1 MTPTALLATPDTLD
15 PRVLDTADHL
25 EPVTLERAQRRLVAK
40 ALGELTHERL
50 LSPEPV
56 ADAGG
61 WWEVRTTSSTWR
73 FHAHVHEPEHW
84 SVDPWSVLRSDG
96 TSDIEGGG
104 ATLPVDVLE
113 LVAELHDELGIPDHL
128 VAVYLEELS
137 ATLAAACWTDT
148 HHAHTAEDLLDADLA
163 TVEAAM
169 HEGHPAFLATNGRI
183 GYGLDDY
190 RAFAPETGS
199 HVHLVW
205 LGVRREHAVLAL
217 GEGLDEDALYADEL
231 DADQRDAFDTRLR
244 DLGLDP
250 RDYLLVPAH
259 PWQWTNKLAVTF
271 AADVARRDVVPL
283 GTSRDAYRAQQSVRT
298 FLNVSDPSRMY
309 VKTAL
314 SVQNMG
320 FMRGLSPHYMRGT
333 PAINDWVHA
342 LVEDDVELR
351 RCGFTVLRERA
362 AVGYTGGVYQRVAGA
377 RRGPYQKMFAALWRE
392 TPRLGAGERAATM
405 ASLLHR
411 DREGRSLA
419 AATIRASGLAP
430 ADWVRCYLD
439 VYLRP
444 VAHCLWAHDL
454 AFMPHGENLILVLRD
469 HVPVRAVMKDVG
481 EEVALLAGD
490 GPEAHPLD
498 SLPEAVQRI
507 RARVPEGQQA
517 LAVLTDVLDGFL
529 RFLAAILADD
539 GVLSGE
545 EFWAAAAACLRD
557 LQADHP
563 ELAAQHARYDL
574 LAPDFE
580 HSCLNRLQLRNTLE
594 MVDLADQAQSLQ
606 LVGRLANPLHGR

>member
-1 MTPTALLATPDTLD
+1 MSTVVDLHATSQQAFDA
-15 PRVLDTADHL
+15 ADHL
-25 EPVTLERAQRRLVAK
+25 EPATLERAQRRLAAK

-50 LSPEPV
+50 LSPTPV
-56 ADAGG
+56 PDAAG
-61 WWEVRTTSSTWR
+61 WWEVRTVASVWR

-84 SVDPWSVLRSDG
+84 SVDPASLLRADVEQDV
-96 TSDIEGGG
+96 TR
-104 ATLPVDVLE
+104 PVDVLE
-113 LVAELHDELGIPDHL
+113 LVAELHDELGIPEHL

-137 ATLAAACWTDT
+137 ATLAAACWSDV
-148 HHAHTAEDLLDADLA
+148 HHDHSVEDLLDADLA
-163 TVEAAM
+163 TTEAAM
-169 HEGHPAFLATNGRI
+169 HEGHPAFIATNGRI

-190 RAFAPETGS
+190 RAYAPETGS
-199 HVHLVW
+199 EVHLVW
-205 LGVRREHAVLAL
+205 LAVRREHTVLAV
-217 GEGLDEDALYADEL
+217 GDGLDEETLYAGEL
-231 DADQRDAFDTRLR
+231 DADERAGFELRLR
-244 DLGLDP
+244 SLGLEP

-259 PWQWTNKLAVTF
+259 PWQWTNKLAITF

-283 GTSRDAYRAQQSVRT
+283 GPGRDAYRAQQSVRT
-298 FLNVSDPSRMY
+298 FLNVSDPSRFY

-333 PAINDWVHA
+333 PAINDWVHR
-342 LVEDDVELR
+342 LVADDAELR
-351 RCGFTVLRERA
+351 RCGFEVLRERA
-362 AVGYTGGVYQRVAGA
+362 AVGYTGGVYQQVAGV

-392 TPRLGAGERAATM
+392 TPTLAAGERAATM

-411 DREGRSLA
+411 DRDGRSLV
-419 AATIRASGLAP
+419 AATVRASGLDP
-430 ADWVRCYLD
+430 ADWVRRYLD

-454 AFMPHGENLILVLRD
+454 AFMPHGENLILVLRG
-469 HVPVRAVMKDVG
+469 HVPVRAYMKDVG
-481 EEVALLAGD
+481 EEVALLVGD
-490 GPEAHPLD
+490 GPEAHPEHE
-498 SLPEAVQRI
+498 LPEAVRRI
-507 RARVPEGQQA
+507 RATVPEGQQS

-539 GVLSGE
+539 GVLPGSD
-545 EFWAAAAACLRD
+545 FWAVAAECLRD

-563 ELAAQHARYDL
+563 ELADQHARYDL

-594 MVDLADQAQSLQ
+594 MVDLADQATSLQ
-606 LVGRLANPLHGR
+606 LVGRLTNPLHGR

>member
-1 MTPTALLATPDTLD
+1 MTAVHDVLPTSD
-15 PRVLDTADHL
+15 LDTADHL
-25 EPVTLERAQRRLVAK
+25 QPVTLERAQRRLVAK
-40 ALGELTHERL
+40 AIGELTHERL
-50 LSPEPV
+50 LVPTPV
-56 ADAGG
+56 DDAPG
-61 WWEVRTTSSTWR
+61 WWEVETGASTWR

-84 SVDPWSVLRSDG
+84 SVDPWSLLRRG
-96 TSDIEGGG
+96 ATEGG
-104 ATLPVDVLE
+104 ADDSVLPVDVLE
-113 LVAELHDELGIPDHL
+113 LVAELHHELGIPDHL

-137 ATLAAACWTDT
+137 STLAAACWNDT
-148 HHAHTAEDLLDADLA
+148 HHTHTVDDLLRADLA
-163 TVEAAM
+163 TTEAAM

-190 RAFAPETGS
+190 RAYAPETGS
-199 HVHLVW
+199 EVHLVW
-205 LGVRREHAVLAL
+205 LAVRREHTVLAL
-217 GEGLDEDALYADEL
+217 GDGLDEHTLYADEL
-231 DADQRDAFDTRLR
+231 DADQRDAFDARLR
-244 DLGLDP
+244 SLGLDP
-250 RDYLLVPAH
+250 RDFLLVPAH

-342 LVEDDVELR
+342 LVEGDAELR

-362 AVGYTGGVYQRVAGA
+362 AVGYTGGVYQQVAGV

-392 TPRLGAGERAATM
+392 TPTLGEGERAATM

-411 DREGRSLA
+411 DREGRSLVVA
-419 AATIRASGLAP
+419 AIRASGLDP
-430 ADWVRCYLD
+430 ADWVRRYLD

-481 EEVALLAGD
+481 EEVALLVGD
-490 GPEAHPLD
+490 GPEAHPEHE
-498 SLPEAVQRI
+498 LPEAVRRI
-507 RARVPEGQQA
+507 RATVPEGQQS

-529 RFLAAILADD
+529 RFLAAILADE
-539 GVLSGE
+539 GVIAGDD
-545 EFWAAAAACLRD
+545 FWSVAAQCLRD

-563 ELAAQHARYDL
+563 GLAAQHARYDL

-594 MVDLADQAQSLQ
+594 MVDLADQATSLQ

>member
-1 MTPTALLATPDTLD
+1 MTAVDLRLVVP
-15 PRVLDTADHL
+15 LDTADHL
-25 EPVTLERAQRRLVAK
+25 EPVALERAQRRLVAK
-40 ALGELTHERL
+40 AVGELTHERL
-50 LSPEPV
+50 LVPARV
-56 ADAGG
+56 ADAPG
-61 WWEVRTTSSTWR
+61 WWEVATARSTWR

-84 SVDPWSVLRSDG
+84 SVDPWSVLRRDLA
-96 TSDIEGGG
+96 G
-104 ATLPVDVLE
+104 AASLPVDVLE
-113 LVAELHDELGIPDHL
+113 LVAELREELGIPEHL

-137 ATLAAACWTDT
+137 STLAAACWTDT
-148 HHAHTAEDLLDADLA
+148 HHAHTVDDLLDADLA

-169 HEGHPAFLATNGRI
+169 HEGHPVFLATNGRI

-199 HVHLVW
+199 EVHLVW
-205 LGVRREHAVLAL
+205 LAVRREHAVLAL
-217 GEGLDEDALYADEL
+217 GKGLDEESLYADEL
-231 DADQRDAFDTRLR
+231 DADQRDAFDGRLR
-244 DLGLDP
+244 ELGLDP
-250 RDYLLVPAH
+250 GDYLLVPAH

-298 FLNVSDPSRMY
+298 FLNVSDSTRMY

-320 FMRGLSPHYMRGT
+320 FMRGLSPHYMQGT

-342 LVEDDVELR
+342 LVEGDDELR

-362 AVGYTGGVYQRVAGA
+362 AVGYTGGVYQQVAGA

-392 TPRLGAGERAATM
+392 TPRLEAGERAATM

-411 DREGRSLA
+411 DRDGRSLA
-419 AATIRASGLAP
+419 AATIRASGLDP
-430 ADWVRCYLD
+430 SVWVRRYLD

-498 SLPEAVQRI
+498 SLPGDVQRI
-507 RARVPEGQQA
+507 RAQVPEGQQS

-545 EFWAAAAACLRD
+545 AFWSTAADCLRD

-563 ELAAQHARYDL
+563 ELAAQHARCDL

>member
-1 MTPTALLATPDTLD
+1 MTVDLREDVRAP
-15 PRVLDTADHL
+15 LDTADHL
-25 EPVTLERAQRRLVAK
+25 EPATLERAQRRLVAK
-40 ALGELTHERL
+40 AIGELTHERL
-50 LSPEPV
+50 LAPSPVP
-56 ADAGG
+56 AAGSDGGGG
-61 WWEVRTTSSTWR
+61 WWEVATPGSTWR

-84 SVDPWSVLRSDG
+84 SVDPWSLLRRDASG
-96 TSDIEGGG
+96 QQ
-104 ATLPVDVLE
+104 ALPVDVLE
-113 LVAELHDELGIPDHL
+113 LVAELHAELGIPDHL
-128 VAVYLEELS
+128 VSVYLEELGS
-137 ATLAAACWTDT
+137 TLAAACWTDMHHT
-148 HHAHTAEDLLDADLA
+148 HGVDDLLAADLA
-163 TVEAAM
+163 TTEAAM
-169 HEGHPAFLATNGRI
+169 HEGHPAFVATNGRI

-190 RAFAPETGS
+190 RAYAPETGS
-199 HVHLVW
+199 DVHLVW
-205 LGVRREHAVLAL
+205 LAMRREHAVLAL
-217 GEGLDEDALYADEL
+217 GDGLTEESLYAAEL
-231 DADQRDAFDTRLR
+231 DADQRDDFDARLR
-244 DLGLDP
+244 SFGLDP
-250 RDYLLVPAH
+250 HAYLLVPAH

-342 LVEDDVELR
+342 LVAGDDELR

-362 AVGYTGGVYQRVAGA
+362 AVGYTGGVHQQVAGV

-392 TPRLGAGERAATM
+392 TPTLAAGERAATM

-411 DREGRSLA
+411 DRDGRSLA
-419 AATIRASGLAP
+419 VATIRASGLDP
-430 ADWVRCYLD
+430 ADWVRRYLD

-481 EEVALLAGD
+481 EEVALLVGD
-490 GPEAHPLD
+490 GPEAHPEHE
-498 SLPEAVQRI
+498 LPDPVRRI
-507 RARVPEGQQA
+507 RAVVPEGQQA

-529 RFLAAILADD
+529 RFLAAILADE
-539 GVLSGE
+539 GVLAGE
-545 EFWAAAAACLRD
+545 DFWSVAAACLRD

-563 ELAAQHARYDL
+563 GLAAQHARYDL

>member
-1 MTPTALLATPDTLD
+1 MTTFPDLLAESA
-15 PRVLDTADHL
+15 LDTADHL
-25 EPVTLERAQRRLVAK
+25 EPATLERAQRRLVAK
-40 ALGELTHERL
+40 AIGELTHERL
-50 LSPEPV
+50 LAPTPV
-56 ADAGG
+56 PDATAGGGCG
-61 WWEVRTTSSTWR
+61 WWEVRTTASVWR
-73 FHAHVHEPEHW
+73 FHAHVHELEHW
-84 SVDPWSVLRSDG
+84 SVDPASLLRSDVEDG
-96 TSDIEGGG
+96 LTRR
-104 ATLPVDVLE
+104 VDVLE
-113 LVAELHDELGIPDHL
+113 LVAELHDVLGIPDHL

-137 ATLAAACWTDT
+137 STLAAACWTDT
-148 HHAHTAEDLLDADLA
+148 HHAHTVEDLLDADLA
-163 TVEAAM
+163 TTEAAM
-169 HEGHPAFLATNGRI
+169 HEGHPAFVATNGRI

-190 RAFAPETGS
+190 LAYAPETGS
-199 HVHLVW
+199 EVHLVW
-205 LGVRREHAVLAL
+205 LAVRREHAVLSVGA
-217 GEGLDEDALYADEL
+217 GLDEETLYAGEL
-231 DADQRDAFDTRLR
+231 DADQRAAFDDRLR
-244 DLGLDP
+244 SLGLEP

-298 FLNVSDPSRMY
+298 FLNVSDPSRHY

-342 LVEDDVELR
+342 LVEGDAELR

-362 AVGYTGGVYQRVAGA
+362 AVGYTGGVYQQVAGV

-392 TPRLGAGERAATM
+392 TPTLADGERAATM

-411 DREGRSLA
+411 DRDGRSLA
-419 AATIRASGLAP
+419 VATIRASGLDP
-430 ADWVRCYLD
+430 ADWLRRYLD

-444 VAHCLWAHDL
+444 VAHCLYAHDL

-469 HVPVRAVMKDVG
+469 HVPVRALMKDVG
-481 EEVALLAGD
+481 EEVALLVGD
-490 GPEAHPLD
+490 GPEAHPEHT
-498 SLPEAVQRI
+498 LPEPVRRV
-507 RARVPEGQQA
+507 RATVPEGQQS
-517 LAVLTDVLDGFL
+517 LAVLTDVVDGFL

-539 GVLSGE
+539 GALDGDT
-545 EFWAAAAACLRD
+545 FWSVAAACLRD
-557 LQADHP
+557 LRADHP
-563 ELAAQHARYDL
+563 GLAAQHERYDL
-574 LAPDFE
+574 LAPDVE

-594 MVDLADQAQSLQ
+594 MVDLGDQATSLQ